1 MLSFLSAS
9 SFLLAVSVFPQ
20 PAKAKSIAP
29 KVTQMP
35 VTIQV
40 EFSDCR
46 YLEIMKR
53 LYPDVFVD
61 ERTVEM
67 KDDNL
72 LACWSKYLAMERE
85 MVSI

>member
-1 MLSFLSAS
+1 MSPAKTAQILKEAAKE
-9 SFLLAVSVFPQ
+9 AV
-20 PAKAKSIAP
+20 AKAKSIAP